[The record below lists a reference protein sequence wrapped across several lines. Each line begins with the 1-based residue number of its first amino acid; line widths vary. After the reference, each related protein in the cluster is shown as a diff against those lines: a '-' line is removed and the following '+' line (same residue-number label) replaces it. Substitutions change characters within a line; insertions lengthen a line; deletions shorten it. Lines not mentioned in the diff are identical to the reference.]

1 MVRRKQCKKSLRI
14 SWRGVEVA
22 EKNVLPSAEDL
33 KAEKTHEN
41 LQKGIEGFT
50 PDKLKQVKTKEPA
63 SGAELMKTEM
73 ATGATIKAVEGFDK
87 TGLKQAETTE
97 RILFQIKKLSK

>member
-1 MVRRKQCKKSLRI
+1 MTEYFQ
-14 SWRGVEVA
+14 VA
-22 EKNVLPSAEDL
+22 EKIVLPSAEDL

-63 SGAELMKTEM
+63 SGAECKWLN
-73 ATGATIKAVEGFDK
+73 
-87 TGLKQAETTE
+87 Q
-97 RILFQIKKLSK
+97 FQMTRSLVLCLQSIITSFNV